1 MSMSYLIQAVRD
13 EQVVERGTAWFLD
26 AQTVVTAFHVVGDKH
41 SGEWLSTKLPA
52 LEYRLMVGA
61 EPMPL
66 TPLDAD
72 ATADVALLT
81 PARTPAEVQGVPL
94 AETEGSP
101 SGAAWQSAGFPA
113 FHDGVFRLHGTL
125 TPGDATHPARAMQLT
140 MAQGT
145 RIDWNGIS
153 GAPVWSEERVVG
165 LITCETADVDTVWA
179 TSAMAIRRLYERHRP
194 SPRRQ
199 RTTRHDMLRRIV
211 QQLQLDDCPGVALLE
226 PLRFD
231 APASLTSSSHTCK
244 TPRGACW
251 RCA

>member
-1 MSMSYLIQAVRD
+1 M
-13 EQVVERGTAWFLD
+13 
-26 AQTVVTAFHVVGDKH
+26 TAFHVVGDKH

-52 LEYRLMVGA
+52 LEYRLVVGA
-61 EPMPL
+61 APMPL

-94 AETEGSP
+94 AETEVSP

-153 GAPVWSEERVVG
+153 GAPVWSEERIVG

-179 TSAMAIRRLYERHRP
+179 TSAMAIRRLYQRHRP

-211 QQLQLDDCPGVALLE
+211 QQLQETTVPAWPCWNLYDLTPA
-226 PLRFD
+226 
-231 APASLTSSSHTCK
+231 ASLTSSSRTCK

-251 RCA
+251 RCAWSLTRGRLTRSISTVPCIVT